1 MVMVLVIVMVDVI
14 VMDIANISVIV
25 NVSVI
30 STLSRCK
37 NIQYMQ
43 NYMRNFPK
51 KCGENPKN
59 VSTPFLINLF
69 HHHRTT

>member
-1 MVMVLVIVMVDVI
+1 MVIVIVIVMVDVI
-14 VMDIANISVIV
+14 VMDIV
-25 NVSVI
+25 NVSVSVI

-59 VSTPFLINLF
+59 TSIPFLINLF
-69 HHHRTT
+69 HHP